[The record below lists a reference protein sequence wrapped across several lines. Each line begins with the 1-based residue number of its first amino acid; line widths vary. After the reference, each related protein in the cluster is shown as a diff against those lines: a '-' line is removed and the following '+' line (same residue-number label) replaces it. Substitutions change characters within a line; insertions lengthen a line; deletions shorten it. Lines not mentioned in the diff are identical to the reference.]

1 MNQINQ
7 NFNIN
12 NVNNEN
18 LKNQII
24 ANNKNLNQNNFYIN
38 LNQINLIN
46 DIINFYKNNGMD
58 EMNFNQKFQIMNL
71 INHLNPD
78 LSLIKINDEI
88 KDPLYYIHEC
98 KINIKLINYTKTL
111 YNVKIPTFIT
121 KSDLY
126 SIAQTYRAF
135 DFTKILLVHN
145 NSILNKDESS
155 INNISNNDIIIMI
168 EDRYYPDETYY
179 NSIIENKNSD
189 EMTGITLI
197 DSTLDLCGIMH
208 IHFNFPSNISL
219 SEMFKAIYL
228 KFGRDKR
235 DLTFLNCS
243 DFPYKK
249 LKDKFSGIFR
259 TINISTHCGI
269 LGGIFNVYG
278 KKIILNN
285 DNRTIIEIGTLNSNK
300 KLKKYIE
307 MQEGKK
313 LKKLYIDGKEIDLD
327 EEKSLASLGIQEGSY
342 NLKIE
347 FSEYL

>member
-1 MNQINQ
+1 MNPINQ

-12 NVNNEN
+12 NANNEN

-24 ANNKNLNQNNFYIN
+24 NNNKNLNQNNFYIN

-58 EMNFNQKFQIMNL
+58 EMNFNQKYQIMNL

-78 LSLIKINDEI
+78 FSLIKSNNKIE
-88 KDPLYYIHEC
+88 DPLYYINEY
-98 KINIKLINYTKTL
+98 KINIRLINYNKIL

-135 DFTKILLVHN
+135 YFTNILLVHN
-145 NSILNKDESS
+145 NCILNKDESS
-155 INNISNNDIIIMI
+155 INNITNNDIIIMI
-168 EDRYYPDETYY
+168 ENRYYPDETYY
-179 NSIIENKNSD
+179 NSLIENKNYD
-189 EMTGITLI
+189 EMVRITLI
-197 DSTLDLCGIMH
+197 DSTLDICGTMH
-208 IHFNFPSNISL
+208 INFNFPSDISF

-235 DLTFLNCS
+235 DLTFFNCS
-243 DFPYKK
+243 DFLHKK
-249 LKDKFSGIFR
+249 LKEKISGSFL
-259 TINISTHCGI
+259 TINVNIHSSI
-269 LGGIFNVYG
+269 LGGIFNIYG
-278 KKIILNN
+278 KKIILKNN
-285 DNRTIIEIGTLNSNK
+285 SNLIMIGTLNSNK
-300 KLKKYIE
+300 KLKSDIE

-313 LKKLYIDGKEIDLD
+313 LKKLYIDGIEVDLVG
-327 EEKSLASLGIQEGSY
+327 EKSLASLGIQEGSY
-342 NLKIE
+342 NANYE